1 MIDLRQSSGKN
12 LKWGWSGISPGLGV
26 TFTQMGT
33 LIHGRGEVDRNA
45 CREGARVRV
54 RASPIPN
61 SDGRTRG
68 IGDQGGVSGLGRPLY
83 PAMYSGSE
91 VHALYPRNLALQGER
106 HIPSASWFRVKGGRF
121 QGCPTT
127 WPRSAG
133 FTTGTLRLLCPSGG
147 RERVWQIHPS
157 DLLIQCAFLEG
168 PGATLGN
175 LIRSDERRRGDSI
188 EDQEKGKKWLQ
199 NASS

>member
-1 MIDLRQSSGKN
+1 MASSDQLLRVTFVDDSVSAVAEMDSERAPGTV
-12 LKWGWSGISPGLGV
+12 SGILQRLPIEGGA
-26 TFTQMGT
+26 F
-33 LIHGRGEVDRNA
+33 HG
-45 CREGARVRV
+45 
-54 RASPIPN
+54 
-61 SDGRTRG
+61 
-68 IGDQGGVSGLGRPLY
+68 
-83 PAMYSGSE
+83 MYSGSE

-133 FTTGTLRLLCPSGG
+133 FTTGTLPLLCPSGG

-175 LIRSDERRRGDSI
+175 LIRSDERRRGDS
-188 EDQEKGKKWLQ
+188 
-199 NASS
+199 